1 MGKMK
6 VFLVIEGYD
15 YEGYSE
21 PNAIFDSYNKANQ
34 RRNELFDENSFPGY
48 HVDIFEMEVL

>member
-1 MGKMK
+1 MK

-34 RRNELFDENSFPGY
+34 RRNELFDENSFSGY
-48 HVDIFEMEVL
+48 HVDIIEMEVL